1 MIIDPHSSLWESDL
15 IIVVHDVSNEYSRDK
30 LDSEV
35 LKCLFA
41 HPDKET
47 ILVLNKTDRL
57 KNKSVLLNLVSSLT
71 GGLLNGK
78 KFMEKKRERKD
89 RFVRT
94 SMRDEEYE
102 ELFARTAEKM
112 NIRFEGSERTKKHDQ
127 VLELLE
133 ELKTC
138 EEYLIK
144 NQEKIS
150 FLESGNAEENTEE
163 NNIVVQNE
171 QRMTIEKLTDKDIPD
186 KLNVSNELQ
195 NRNEELNLISSISSE
210 LTPSSAPLRRIED
223 ISPVDFKRDLLE
235 TTDWHMYYKKL
246 SSLRYFFLNST
257 ILYGR

>member
-1 MIIDPHSSLWESDL
+1 MIKDNKSLKNFKLITRFNLDRQMIIDPHSSLWESDL
-15 IIVVHDVSNEYSRDK
+15 IIVVHDVSDEYSQNK

-47 ILVLNKTDRL
+47 VLVLNKTDRL

-89 RFVRT
+89 RFIRA

-102 ELFARTAEKM
+102 ELFAKTAEKM
-112 NIRFEGSERTKKHDQ
+112 NIQLEGSERTKKHDQ

-150 FLESGNAEENTEE
+150 FLEANDGE
-163 NNIVVQNE
+163 NNEEETEIV
-171 QRMTIEKLTDKDIPD
+171 R
-186 KLNVSNELQ
+186 S
-195 NRNEELNLISSISSE
+195 LIHFLIIIKCSISK
-210 LTPSSAPLRRIED
+210 I
-223 ISPVDFKRDLLE
+223 
-235 TTDWHMYYKKL
+235 
-246 SSLRYFFLNST
+246 YF
-257 ILYGR
+257 